1 LAIEDLLKSARVETV
16 KGNTDAGKLLCWQGE
31 RSKLM
36 TPELM
41 ERMAGEYGGEYG
53 GEFVMIEGVHNV
65 MKDHGWEESAEK

>member
-36 TPELM
+36 TQELM
-41 ERMAGEYGGEYG
+41 ERMAREDG
-53 GEFVMIEGVHNV
+53 GEFMMVEGDHNV
-65 MKDHGWEESAEK
+65 MKDH